1 MMAEQDE
8 SLAGPDPVPSEGKE
22 PTSVEISPER
32 FEAVVHSISDGV
44 LTVDREWRI
53 TCFNRAAEE
62 ITGYRRSEVLG
73 RFCYEVFRSDL
84 CQDTC
89 PIQRTLESGT
99 PVSELVFHIT
109 DSQDQKVPVSVST
122 ALFRDREGRL
132 KGGVETFRDLRQ
144 IEALKKQVEKSYT
157 SADIITRNPRVGEL
171 LDILPVVAESGST
184 VLIRGETGTGK
195 ELLARAVH
203 NLSPRKN
210 GPFVAV
216 NCACLPET
224 LVESE
229 LFGYEKGAF
238 TGADRAKPGR
248 FARAENGT
256 LFLDELGNLPLP
268 VQGKLLRV
276 MEDRTYEPLGGTNT
290 LRTNARIVTA
300 TNQDLA
306 AMVEEGRFRRDL
318 YYRINV
324 IELDL
329 PALRDRPEDLSPLI
343 RHFLN
348 QLALLHE
355 KPGRGLTPEAMRALM
370 NYRYPGNIRELENI
384 LEHGF
389 VLAAGPLIGV
399 EHLPGWLVRV
409 DGDPTQAESL
419 EECERRVIRSAL
431 AKNQGNR
438 IAAAKELGIH
448 KSTLYR
454 RMRRLGF
461 PSSDTPDTSP
471 RA

>member
-1 MMAEQDE
+1 
-8 SLAGPDPVPSEGKE
+8 
-22 PTSVEISPER
+22 
-32 FEAVVHSISDGV
+32 
-44 LTVDREWRI
+44 
-53 TCFNRAAEE
+53 
-62 ITGYRRSEVLG
+62 
-73 RFCYEVFRSDL
+73 
-84 CQDTC
+84 
-89 PIQRTLESGT
+89 
-99 PVSELVFHIT
+99 
-109 DSQDQKVPVSVST
+109 
-122 ALFRDREGRL
+122 
-132 KGGVETFRDLRQ
+132 
-144 IEALKKQVEKSYT
+144 
-157 SADIITRNPRVGEL
+157 
-171 LDILPVVAESGST
+171 
-184 VLIRGETGTGK
+184 
-195 ELLARAVH
+195 
-203 NLSPRKN
+203 
-210 GPFVAV
+210 
-216 NCACLPET
+216 
-224 LVESE
+224 
-229 LFGYEKGAF
+229 
-238 TGADRAKPGR
+238 
-248 FARAENGT
+248 
-256 LFLDELGNLPLP
+256 
-268 VQGKLLRV
+268 